1 MALGVRVGRA
11 HVTIDGVYR
20 HASMKKVGKQI
31 EAQLSSIAARNRSL
45 YQSLGTDMVTAWR
58 AALGAMVTSAPL
70 LGSAVSALSGGVT
83 MLAGSLWSVITAASA
98 ALPVVTSLGVAFGT
112 AKLAFSG
119 FGTAVSASDPES
131 LAAALAKISPEA
143 GAAALAVRSL
153 SDEFATLK
161 GVVQEAFFKG
171 LSDDIEK
178 LGSTLFPVAT
188 VGMGKM
194 AEVLNGLAQDILN
207 YVNSAA
213 GLSQIN
219 QMFDNSAAIMEKLS
233 GFVVPFLDGFLR
245 LTNALSPAAERL
257 AGRIADIAVNFQS
270 WTQGEGF
277 ATRIND
283 AMLRAEKTGGLLFSV
298 IGNLG
303 KAITNIFDAANP
315 ATNTFLEML
324 DRVTER
330 FKEFTAS
337 AEGQASIAKWASE
350 SVGVLEQLG
359 NTIKAV
365 FEVLQ
370 DLADPRVITS
380 FLATVEHAF
389 TLLGSLP
396 LEGIVSTFADLAET
410 LQPISGPMLAII
422 VAGVSMQMMF
432 GSLMG
437 QMAGAFSVF
446 TTLRKGLDKVK
457 TGFAGLGSGAGKH
470 ASSVGKLSAAMGKLG
485 GVLAKGLKFAGLLG
499 LGVTI
504 VSVIA
509 KSENLQNKLK
519 GVWDSVKN
527 VFKSLGDA
535 FSGIGKAAGPVMA
548 ALDPVFGVFEK
559 IVGLGVGL
567 VLDTI
572 KFAFDSLGK
581 VIEGAGKFIS
591 GFLEILGGIFTL
603 DWSLITSGL
612 STMLSG
618 IPALLQ
624 GLLGLIITFF
634 APAKLISIGSKFF
647 GGLLSGIRT
656 ALPQIPTAISGFF
669 TGTVFPFFATL
680 GTRFLSTGTGLIRG
694 LGEGISAGFT
704 AVKGFFTQFI
714 DDALL
719 TLQSGFG
726 FIRGIADAAMN
737 GLTLMFSTAWNAI
750 RTVFS
755 TVWNAIAAAF
765 KYVIDQILPGAQL
778 FWAGLKDLFSAGM
791 AFIKNIW
798 DAAWM
803 SIRLVVSTVMS
814 TIRGVI
820 NSIMG
825 GIKARFSNDWNAIRG
840 GISTATSAIRNT
852 IKSAM
857 DTVRNIVSTVMN
869 TVKNTFSTAWN
880 SIKTTVSN
888 VINSIRTTI
897 SDRLNAIKTNISS
910 AMDTAKNTFS
920 RAWNAIKTTVSDAI
934 SNVVGKVR
942 EIPGKITS
950 ALGNLGSLL
959 RGAGRD
965 VIQGLINGI
974 TSKLGD
980 VGGAMSS
987 IASKIRSYLPFSP
1000 VKEGPLR
1007 KWNNGAP
1014 GKTLI
1019 GMLNKGMSQAM
1030 PSIDRTMTDLTKRID
1045 DSQRNAERSAG
1056 RLAST
1061 LAGSTTSA
1069 LSLPSLTGSPS
1080 RAGASSVTSPGSTSG
1095 ASGPGDTN
1103 VYVTIDPKDLDG
1115 LRTVQDFLDMLNVRT
1130 AMVRGV

>member
-1 MALGVRVGRA
+1 MALSVRVGSA
-11 HVTIDGVYR
+11 HVTVDGVYR
-20 HASMKKVGKQI
+20 PASMKKVGRQI
-31 EAQLSSIAARNRSL
+31 EAQLSAIAARNRSF

-58 AALGAMVTSAPL
+58 AALGAIVTGAPL
-70 LGSAVSALSGGVT
+70 MGSAVSALSGGVT

-98 ALPVVTSLGVAFGT
+98 ALPVITSLGVAFGT

-119 FGTAVSASDPES
+119 FGTAVSAADPEA
-131 LAAALAKISPEA
+131 LANALAKISPEA
-143 GAAALAVRSL
+143 GASALAVRSL

-171 LSDDIEK
+171 LSDDIER

-194 AEVLNGLAQDILN
+194 AEVLNGLTQDILN

-219 QMFDNSAAIMEKLS
+219 QMFNNSAAIMERLS

-303 KAITNIFDAANP
+303 KAIGNIFGAANP

-330 FKEFTAS
+330 FREFTAS

-350 SVGVLEQLG
+350 SVVVLEQLG

-380 FLATVEHAF
+380 FLATLENAF
-389 TLLGSLP
+389 TILGSLP
-396 LEGIVSTFADLAET
+396 LESIVSTFADLAET

-422 VAGVSMQMMF
+422 VAGVSMHMMF

-437 QMAGAFSVF
+437 QIAGAVGIFG
-446 TTLRKGLDKVK
+446 TLRSGLDKVK
-457 TGFAGLGSGAGKH
+457 TGFAGLSSGAGKH

-485 GVLAKGLKFAGLLG
+485 GILAKGLKFAGLIG

-504 VSVIA
+504 VSVIS

-535 FSGIGKAAGPVMA
+535 FSGIGKAAGPVMS
-548 ALDPVFGVFEK
+548 ALDPVFSIFEK

-572 KFAFDSLGK
+572 KFAFDSLAK
-581 VIEGAGKFIS
+581 AIEGAGKFVS
-591 GFLEILGGIFTL
+591 GFLQILTGIFTL
-603 DWSLITSGL
+603 DWSLITTGL
-612 STMLSG
+612 STVLSG

-634 APAKLISIGSKFF
+634 APARLISIGSKFF
-647 GGLLSGIRT
+647 GGLTSGIRSAFPGIT
-656 ALPQIPTAISGFF
+656 GAISGFF

-680 GTRFLSTGTGLIRG
+680 GARFLSTGTSLIRG
-694 LGEGISAGFT
+694 LGSGISAGFT
-704 AVKGFFTQFI
+704 TVKTFFTQFI

-719 TLQSGFG
+719 TLQSGFA
-726 FIRGIADAAMN
+726 FIRGVADTAMT
-737 GLTLMFSTAWNAI
+737 GLSTMFSTAWTTIRTAFSTAWNAI
-750 RTVFS
+750 L
-755 TVWNAIAAAF
+755 AAF
-765 KYVIDQILPGAQL
+765 KSVIDQILPGARL
-778 FWAGLKDLFSAGM
+778 FWTGLKDLFSAGM

-803 SIRLVVSTVMS
+803 SIRLVIDTVMT
-814 TIRGVI
+814 TIRNVI
-820 NSIMG
+820 NSVMG
-825 GIKARFSNDWNAIRG
+825 TIKSRFSSDWNAIRG
-840 GISTATSAIRNT
+840 GISTATDAIRNT
-852 IKSAM
+852 INSAM
-857 DTVRNIVSTVMN
+857 NKVRDIVSTVMN

-888 VINSIRTTI
+888 VVNTIRTTI
-897 SDRLNAIKTNISS
+897 SDRLNAIKTNVSS
-910 AMDTAKNTFS
+910 AMETAKNTFS
-920 RAWNAIKTTVSDAI
+920 RAWNSIKTTVSDAI
-934 SNVVGKVR
+934 SNVVSKVK
-942 EIPGKITS
+942 EVPGKIKS

-980 VGGAMSS
+980 VGSAMSS

-1019 GMLNKGMSQAM
+1019 GMLNKGLNQAM
-1030 PSIDRTMTDLTKRID
+1030 PDIDRTMTDLTNRMSI
-1045 DSQRNAERSAG
+1045 SGTPLPISVSGSPRSS
-1056 RLAST
+1056 R
-1061 LAGSTTSA
+1061 STTG
-1069 LSLPSLTGSPS
+1069 GSGSSSSS
-1080 RAGASSVTSPGSTSG
+1080 RAVPAPVHITVTV
-1095 ASGPGDTN
+1095 N
-1103 VYVTIDPKDLDG
+1103 PKDLAG
-1115 LRTVQDFLDMLNVRT
+1115 LRHVEDFINMLGVRST
-1130 AMVRGV
+1130 MIRGVEV

>member
-1 MALGVRVGRA
+1 MALSVRVGRA
-11 HVTIDGVYR
+11 HVTVDGVYR
-20 HASMKKVGKQI
+20 PSSMKKVGKQI
-31 EAQLSSIAARNRSL
+31 EAQLSAIAARNRSF

-70 LGSAVSALSGGVT
+70 IGSLVSGLTGGVT
-83 MLAGSLWSVITAASA
+83 MLAGALWSTLTAASA
-98 ALPVVTSLGVAFGT
+98 ALPVLTSIGIAAGT
-112 AKLAFSG
+112 AKIAFTG
-119 FGTAVSASDPES
+119 FGSAVSAADPES
-131 LAAALAKISPEA
+131 LTAALAKLSPEA
-143 GAAALAVRSL
+143 GASAIAVRSL
-153 SDEFATLK
+153 RDEVTNLRL
-161 GVVQEAFFKG
+161 VVQENFFAG

-178 LGSTLFPVAT
+178 LATTLMPVAT
-188 VGMGKM
+188 AGFGQM
-194 AEVLNGLAQDILN
+194 ATVLNGLAQSMLD
-207 YVNSAA
+207 YVNSSA
-213 GLSQIN
+213 GLSVIN
-219 QMFDNSAAIMEKLS
+219 DVFKNSASVVGALS
-233 GFVVPFLDGFLR
+233 GAVVPFLDGFLR
-245 LTNALSPAAERL
+245 LVNALSPAAERL
-257 AGRIADIAVNFQS
+257 AGRITDIALRFQG
-270 WTQGEGF
+270 WTQAEGF
-277 ATRIND
+277 ATRID
-283 AMLRAEKTGGLLFSV
+283 EGMQKAEKTAGLLFDV
-298 IGNLG
+298 LGNLG
-303 KAITNIFDAANP
+303 SIIGNIFDAANP
-315 ATNTFLEML
+315 STNTFLEIL
-324 DRVTER
+324 GRVTGR
-330 FKEFTAS
+330 FKEFTES
-337 AEGQASIAKWASE
+337 VGGQQAIAKWAEE
-350 SVGVLEQLG
+350 SVTVLSQFGE
-359 NTIKAV
+359 TIRAV

-370 DLADPRVITS
+370 DLSDPRVITS
-380 FLATVEHAF
+380 FLTTVEEAF
-389 TLLGSLP
+389 TLLGNLP
-396 LEGIVSTFADLAET
+396 LEEAVTAFADLAEA

-422 VAGVSMQMMF
+422 VAGVSLQMMF
-432 GSLMG
+432 GSLLG

-457 TGFAGLGSGAGKH
+457 TGFAGLGGAGKH

-485 GVLAKGLKFAGLLG
+485 GILAKGLKFAGLLG

-519 GVWDSVKN
+519 AVWDSVKG
-527 VFKSLGDA
+527 VFESLGGA
-535 FSGIGKAAGPVMA
+535 FSGVSSAAGPLLS
-548 ALDPVFGVFEK
+548 ALDPVFNIFEK
-559 IVGLGVGL
+559 IVGMGIGL

-581 VIEGAGKFIS
+581 AIEGAGTFIS
-591 GFLEILGGIFTL
+591 GFLKVLTGIFTL
-603 DWSLITSGL
+603 DFGMILEGL
-612 STMLSG
+612 KTAISG

-624 GLLGLIITFF
+624 GLFGLFITFF
-634 APAKLISIGSKFF
+634 APAKLLSIGAKFF
-647 GGLLSGIRT
+647 GGLTSGIRS
-656 ALPQIPTAISGFF
+656 ALPGIPQAISGFF

-680 GTRFLSTGTGLIRG
+680 GARFLSTGTSLIRG
-694 LGEGISAGFT
+694 LGSGISAGFNAIKT
-704 AVKGFFTQFI
+704 FFTQFI
-714 DDALL
+714 DDALV
-719 TLQSGFG
+719 TLQGGFA

-737 GLTLMFSTAWNAI
+737 GLSLMFSTAWNAI
-750 RTVFS
+750 KTVFS

-778 FWAGLKDLFSAGM
+778 FWAGLKDLFGAGV

-803 SIRLVVSTVMS
+803 SIRLVVDTVMS

-820 NSIMG
+820 TKIMGSIKNTFSTVWNSI
-825 GIKARFSNDWNAIRG
+825 KATVSNVVNSIRNA
-840 GISTATSAIRNT
+840 ISTAMN
-852 IKSAM
+852 
-857 DTVRNIVSTVMN
+857 TVRDIVSTVMN
-869 TVKNTFSTAWN
+869 TVRNTFSTAWN
-880 SIKTTVSN
+880 TIKTTVSN
-888 VINSIRTTI
+888 VVNTIRTTI

-950 ALGNLGSLL
+950 ALGDLGSLL

-980 VGGAMSS
+980 VGSAMSG

-1045 DSQRNAERSAG
+1045 DSQRDAERSAG

-1061 LAGSTTSA
+1061 LAGSTTSS

-1080 RAGASSVTSPGSTSG
+1080 RAGTSSVTSPGSTSG
-1095 ASGPGDTN
+1095 ASGPGETN